1 MHGHLNVKFIFEE
14 TVLKMKLERTTS
26 DMTYWLQ
33 NDDGFGTVEVT
44 STRVTSHWIQS
55 TWRFMQLPNKAKKI
69 SCM

>member
-55 TWRFMQLPNKAKKI
+55 T
-69 SCM
+69 